1 MRYLLIIL
9 FLPFISH
16 ANEPEVSI
24 TFGNNKITLT
34 PSGKKSQE
42 WIFESSKN
50 LIDWQHAVDLNPVL
64 SGGNSTSKKFTLITT
79 AFFRAQET
87 QGFYDPR
94 CLRVIDLNFEDTQ
107 WANQLTESYASG
119 EEIIG
124 SLKYRNEI
132 IEGVG
137 VRYKGNTSYTRSGE
151 KKSIN
156 ISIDVTDDSA
166 DIDGYNT
173 LNLNNA
179 FGDHTILREALYFNT
194 MKKYVASPWA
204 GIAQVNINGENRG
217 IYSNVQQQDGSLIR
231 EYFKENN
238 GDRWKAPSGNG
249 SGNGANGGGGRP
261 PGGGGRPPGGGG
273 GRPPGGGGG
282 RPPGGGGAPGGGFAS
297 GDKAL
302 LYLGENQ
309 STYESLYELKKEN
322 SENAWSNLIHA
333 TDVLNNTPE
342 NQFKDKISEVLAI
355 DNWLWF
361 LALENIFTDDDS
373 YWNKGC
379 DYLIYFEPKSGRL
392 FPIEHDGNEAFRPN
406 QTLLDPFVHQN
417 NANRPVISKLLNV
430 PEFRQRYLS
439 HMRTILRE
447 DFNPETMNGRIDHYV
462 EIIQESIEKDPIK
475 DFTMSEF
482 RSAIAE
488 LKNLI
493 KSRYDFLISHE
504 EISELGPKIVSV
516 SIPSKAVSF
525 NETTINATILPNN
538 NSGVQAVYLYHT
550 PQGRIDPYFMTEM
563 FDDGNHGDQEANDGI
578 YGASI
583 PGYPSGEKVWY
594 YVEARSANRSN
605 TANFHPSM
613 CESNPLSFRV
623 SSVNSENQSPVIIN
637 EFMASNTNTHE
648 DSQGDYDDWIELH
661 NRTENKID
669 LSGWYL
675 SDNEDN
681 PRKWQFPNGSSINPG
696 AYLVIWADEDEED
709 SSLEELHT
717 NFKLS
722 SDGEPLS
729 LISSDAEGNL
739 IMDMINFGK
748 QEENI
753 SYGRISVEGNDFQ
766 KMTPSPG
773 FINQ

>member
-1 MRYLLIIL
+1 MKCILLL
-9 FLPFISH
+9 FIPLTALSI
-16 ANEPEVSI
+16 EPEVGIKFEGSS
-24 TFGNNKITLT
+24 ITLT
-34 PSGKKSQE
+34 PEGKNNRE

-50 LIDWQHAVDLNPVL
+50 LKDWNHMTEMMPVFSGETSSASKNLIDSW
-64 SGGNSTSKKFTLITT
+64 K
-79 AFFRAQET
+79 FFRASRTE
-87 QGFYDPR
+87 GFYDPR
-94 CLRVIDLNFEDTQ
+94 CLRVIDLKFENGQ
-107 WANQLTESYASG
+107 WQNQLTQSYSSG

-124 SLKYRNEI
+124 SLEYRNEI
-132 IEGVG
+132 FEGVG
-137 VRYKGNTSYTRSGE
+137 IRYKGNTSYTRSGE

-156 ISIDVTDDSA
+156 ISIDATAEGA
-166 DIDGYNT
+166 DIDGYST

-179 FGDHTILREALYFNT
+179 FGDDTLLREALYFNT

-204 GIAQVNINGENRG
+204 GIAQLNINGENRG
-217 IYSNVQQQDGSLIR
+217 VYSNVQQQDGSLIR

-342 NQFKDKISEVLAI
+342 NQFKDKVSEVLAI

-392 FPIEHDGNEAFRPN
+392 FPIEHDGNEAFRSN
-406 QTLLDPFVHQN
+406 QPLLDPFVHQN

-439 HMRTILRE
+439 HIRTILRE
-447 DFNPETMNGRIDHYV
+447 DFNPKIMNGRIDHFV

-488 LKNLI
+488 LKDLI

-516 SIPSKAVSF
+516 STPSKAVSF
-525 NETTINATILPNN
+525 KETTINATILPNN

-623 SSVNSENQSPVIIN
+623 ISVNSENQSPVIIN

-669 LSGWYL
+669 LAGWYL
-675 SDNEDN
+675 SDNKDN
-681 PRKWQFPNGSSINPG
+681 LRKWQFPNGSSINPG
-696 AYLVIWADEDEED
+696 EYLVIWADEDEED
-709 SSLEELHT
+709 SSLKELHT

-722 SDGEPLS
+722 SDGEHLS
-729 LISSDAEGNL
+729 LISSDEEGNL

-748 QEENI
+748 QEENT
-753 SYGRISVEGNDFQ
+753 SYGRISVQGNDFQ

-773 FINQ
+773 SINQ

>member
-1 MRYLLIIL
+1 MKYIPLL
-9 FLPFISH
+9 FIPLTTLSI
-16 ANEPEVSI
+16 EPEVGIKFEGSS
-24 TFGNNKITLT
+24 ITLT
-34 PSGKKSQE
+34 PEGKNNRE

-50 LIDWQHAVDLNPVL
+50 LKDWNHMTEIMPVFSGETSSASKNLIDSW
-64 SGGNSTSKKFTLITT
+64 K
-79 AFFRAQET
+79 FFRASRTE
-87 QGFYDPR
+87 GFYDPR
-94 CLRVIDLNFEDTQ
+94 CLRVIDLKFENGQ
-107 WANQLTESYASG
+107 WQNQLTQSYSSG

-124 SLKYRNEI
+124 SLEYRNEI
-132 IEGVG
+132 FEGVG
-137 VRYKGNTSYTRSGE
+137 IRYKGNTSYTRSGE

-156 ISIDVTDDSA
+156 ISIDATAEGA
-166 DIDGYNT
+166 DIDGYST

-179 FGDHTILREALYFNT
+179 FGDDTLLREALYFNT

-204 GIAQVNINGENRG
+204 GIAQLNINGENRG
-217 IYSNVQQQDGSLIR
+217 VYSNVQQQDGSLIR

-249 SGNGANGGGGRP
+249 SGNGAN
-261 PGGGGRPPGGGG
+261 GGGGRPPGGGG

-342 NQFKDKISEVLAI
+342 NQFKDKVSEVLAI

-392 FPIEHDGNEAFRPN
+392 FPIEHDGNEAFRSN
-406 QTLLDPFVHQN
+406 QPLLDPFVHQN

-439 HMRTILRE
+439 HIRTILRE
-447 DFNPETMNGRIDHYV
+447 DFNPKIMNGRIDHYV

-488 LKNLI
+488 LKDLI

-516 SIPSKAVSF
+516 STPSKAVSF

-623 SSVNSENQSPVIIN
+623 GSVNSENQSPVIIN

-696 AYLVIWADEDEED
+696 EYLVIWADEDEED
-709 SSLEELHT
+709 SSLKELHT

-722 SDGEPLS
+722 SDGEHLS
-729 LISSDAEGNL
+729 LISSDEEGNL

-748 QEENI
+748 QEENT
-753 SYGRISVEGNDFQ
+753 SYGRISVQGNDFQ

-773 FINQ
+773 SINQ

>member
-1 MRYLLIIL
+1 MKCILLL
-9 FLPFISH
+9 FIPLTALSI
-16 ANEPEVSI
+16 EPEVGIKFEGSS
-24 TFGNNKITLT
+24 ITLT
-34 PSGKKSQE
+34 PEGKNNRE

-50 LIDWQHAVDLNPVL
+50 LKDWNHMTEMMPVFSGETSSASKNLIDSW
-64 SGGNSTSKKFTLITT
+64 K
-79 AFFRAQET
+79 FFRASRTE
-87 QGFYDPR
+87 GFYDPR
-94 CLRVIDLNFEDTQ
+94 CLRVIDLKFENGQ
-107 WANQLTESYASG
+107 WQNQLTQSYSSG

-124 SLKYRNEI
+124 SLEYRNEI
-132 IEGVG
+132 FEGVG
-137 VRYKGNTSYTRSGE
+137 IRYKGNTSYTRSGE

-156 ISIDVTDDSA
+156 ISIDATAEGA
-166 DIDGYNT
+166 DIDGYST

-179 FGDHTILREALYFNT
+179 FGDDTLLREALYFNT

-204 GIAQVNINGENRG
+204 GIAQLNINGENRG
-217 IYSNVQQQDGSLIR
+217 VYSNVQQQDGSLIR

-261 PGGGGRPPGGGG
+261 PGGGGGRPPGGGG

-342 NQFKDKISEVLAI
+342 NQFKDKVSEVLAI

-392 FPIEHDGNEAFRPN
+392 FPIEHDGNEAFRSN
-406 QTLLDPFVHQN
+406 QPLLDPFVHQN

-439 HMRTILRE
+439 HIRTILRE
-447 DFNPETMNGRIDHYV
+447 DFNPKIMNGRIDHYV

-488 LKNLI
+488 LKDLI
-493 KSRYDFLISHE
+493 ESRYDFLISHE

-516 SIPSKAVSF
+516 STPSKAVSF

-623 SSVNSENQSPVIIN
+623 GSVNSENQSPVIIN

-675 SDNEDN
+675 SDNKDN

-696 AYLVIWADEDEED
+696 EYLVIWADEDEED
-709 SSLEELHT
+709 SSLKELHT

-722 SDGEPLS
+722 SDGEHLS
-729 LISSDAEGNL
+729 LISSDEEGNL

-748 QEENI
+748 QEENT
-753 SYGRISVEGNDFQ
+753 SYGRISVQGNDFQ

-773 FINQ
+773 SINQ

>member
-1 MRYLLIIL
+1 MKCILLL
-9 FLPFISH
+9 FIPLTALSI
-16 ANEPEVSI
+16 EPEVGIKFEGSS
-24 TFGNNKITLT
+24 ITLT
-34 PSGKKSQE
+34 PEGKNNRE

-50 LIDWQHAVDLNPVL
+50 LKDWNHMTGMMPVFSGETSSASKNLIDSW
-64 SGGNSTSKKFTLITT
+64 K
-79 AFFRAQET
+79 FFRASRTE
-87 QGFYDPR
+87 GFYDPR
-94 CLRVIDLNFEDTQ
+94 CLRVIDLKFENGQ
-107 WANQLTESYASG
+107 WQNQLTQSYSSG

-124 SLKYRNEI
+124 SLEYRNEI
-132 IEGVG
+132 FEGVG
-137 VRYKGNTSYTRSGE
+137 IRYKGNTSYTRSGE

-156 ISIDVTDDSA
+156 ISIDATAEGA
-166 DIDGYNT
+166 DIDGYST

-179 FGDHTILREALYFNT
+179 FGDDTLLREALYFNT

-204 GIAQVNINGENRG
+204 GIAQLNINGENRG
-217 IYSNVQQQDGSLIR
+217 VYSNVQQQDGSLIR

-249 SGNGANGGGGRP
+249 SGNGANSGGGRP
-261 PGGGGRPPGGGG
+261 PGGGGGRPPGGGG

-342 NQFKDKISEVLAI
+342 NQFKDKVSEVLAI

-392 FPIEHDGNEAFRPN
+392 FPIEHDGNEAFRSN
-406 QTLLDPFVHQN
+406 QPLLDPFVHQN

-439 HMRTILRE
+439 HIRTILRE
-447 DFNPETMNGRIDHYV
+447 DFNPKIMNGRIDHFV

-488 LKNLI
+488 LKDLI
-493 KSRYDFLISHE
+493 ESRYDFLISHE

-516 SIPSKAVSF
+516 STPSKAVSF

-623 SSVNSENQSPVIIN
+623 GSVNGENQSPVIIN

-709 SSLEELHT
+709 SSLGELHT

-739 IMDMINFGK
+739 IMDMIYFGK

>member
-1 MRYLLIIL
+1 MKYIPLL
-9 FLPFISH
+9 FIPLTTLSI
-16 ANEPEVSI
+16 EPEVGIKFEGSS
-24 TFGNNKITLT
+24 ITLT
-34 PSGKKSQE
+34 PEGKNNRE

-50 LIDWQHAVDLNPVL
+50 LKDWNHMTEMMPVFSGETSSASKNLIDSW
-64 SGGNSTSKKFTLITT
+64 K
-79 AFFRAQET
+79 FFRASRTE
-87 QGFYDPR
+87 GFYDPR
-94 CLRVIDLNFEDTQ
+94 CLRVIDLKFENGQ
-107 WANQLTESYASG
+107 WQNQLTQSYSSG

-124 SLKYRNEI
+124 SLEYRNEI
-132 IEGVG
+132 FEGVG
-137 VRYKGNTSYTRSGE
+137 IRYKGNTSYTRSGE

-156 ISIDVTDDSA
+156 ISIDATAEGA
-166 DIDGYNT
+166 DIDGYST

-179 FGDHTILREALYFNT
+179 FGDDTLLREALYFNT

-204 GIAQVNINGENRG
+204 GIAQLNINGENRG
-217 IYSNVQQQDGSLIR
+217 VYSNVQQQDGSLIR

-249 SGNGANGGGGRP
+249 SGNGAN
-261 PGGGGRPPGGGG
+261 GGGGRPPGGGG

-342 NQFKDKISEVLAI
+342 NQFKDKVSEVLAI

-392 FPIEHDGNEAFRPN
+392 FPIEHDGNEAFRSN
-406 QTLLDPFVHQN
+406 QPLLDPFVHQN

-439 HMRTILRE
+439 HIRTILRE
-447 DFNPETMNGRIDHYV
+447 DFNPKIMNGRIDHFV

-488 LKNLI
+488 LKDLI
-493 KSRYDFLISHE
+493 ESRYDFLISHE

-516 SIPSKAVSF
+516 STPSKAVSF

-623 SSVNSENQSPVIIN
+623 GSVNSENQSPVIIN

-675 SDNEDN
+675 SDNKDN
-681 PRKWQFPNGSSINPG
+681 LRKWQFPNGSSINPG
-696 AYLVIWADEDEED
+696 EYLVIWADEDEED
-709 SSLEELHT
+709 SSLKELHT

-722 SDGEPLS
+722 SDGEHLS
-729 LISSDAEGNL
+729 LISSDEEGNL

-748 QEENI
+748 QEENT
-753 SYGRISVEGNDFQ
+753 SYGRISVQGNDFQ

-773 FINQ
+773 SINQ

>member
-1 MRYLLIIL
+1 MKYIPLL
-9 FLPFISH
+9 FIPLTALSI
-16 ANEPEVSI
+16 EPEVGIKFEGSS
-24 TFGNNKITLT
+24 ITLT
-34 PSGKKSQE
+34 PEGKNNRE

-50 LIDWQHAVDLNPVL
+50 LKDWNHMTEMMPVFSGETSSASKNLIDSW
-64 SGGNSTSKKFTLITT
+64 K
-79 AFFRAQET
+79 FFRASRTE
-87 QGFYDPR
+87 GFYDPR
-94 CLRVIDLNFEDTQ
+94 CLRVIDLKFENEQ
-107 WANQLTESYASG
+107 WQNQLTQSYSSG

-124 SLKYRNEI
+124 SLEYRNEI
-132 IEGVG
+132 FEGVG
-137 VRYKGNTSYTRSGE
+137 IRYKGNTSYTRSGE

-156 ISIDVTDDSA
+156 ISIDATAEGA
-166 DIDGYNT
+166 DIDGYST

-179 FGDHTILREALYFNT
+179 FGDDTLLREALYFNT

-204 GIAQVNINGENRG
+204 GIAQLNINGENRG
-217 IYSNVQQQDGSLIR
+217 VYSNVQQQDGSLIR

-261 PGGGGRPPGGGG
+261 PGGGG

-282 RPPGGGGAPGGGFAS
+282 RPPSGGGAPGGGFAS

-342 NQFKDKISEVLAI
+342 NQFKDKVSEVLAI

-392 FPIEHDGNEAFRPN
+392 FPIEHDGNEAFRSN
-406 QTLLDPFVHQN
+406 QPLLDPFVHQN

-439 HMRTILRE
+439 HIRTILRE
-447 DFNPETMNGRIDHYV
+447 DFNPKIMNGRIDNFV

-488 LKNLI
+488 LKDLI

-516 SIPSKAVSF
+516 STPSKAVSF

-623 SSVNSENQSPVIIN
+623 GSVNSENQSPVIIN

-675 SDNEDN
+675 SDNKDN
-681 PRKWQFPNGSSINPG
+681 LRKWQFPNGSSINPG
-696 AYLVIWADEDEED
+696 EYLVIWADEDEED
-709 SSLEELHT
+709 SSLKELHT

-722 SDGEPLS
+722 SDGEHLS
-729 LISSDAEGNL
+729 LISSDEEGNL

-748 QEENI
+748 QEENT
-753 SYGRISVEGNDFQ
+753 SYGRISVQGNDFQ

-773 FINQ
+773 SINQ

>member
-1 MRYLLIIL
+1 MKYIPLL
-9 FLPFISH
+9 FIPLTTLSI
-16 ANEPEVSI
+16 EPEVGIKFEGSS
-24 TFGNNKITLT
+24 ITLT
-34 PSGKKSQE
+34 PEGKNNRE

-50 LIDWQHAVDLNPVL
+50 LKDWNHMTEMMPVFSGETSSASKNLIDSW
-64 SGGNSTSKKFTLITT
+64 K
-79 AFFRAQET
+79 FFRASRTE
-87 QGFYDPR
+87 GFYDPR
-94 CLRVIDLNFEDTQ
+94 CLRVIDLKFENGQ
-107 WANQLTESYASG
+107 WQNQLTQSYSSG

-124 SLKYRNEI
+124 SLEYRNEI
-132 IEGVG
+132 FEGVG
-137 VRYKGNTSYTRSGE
+137 IRYKGNTSYTRSGE

-156 ISIDVTDDSA
+156 ISIDATAEGA
-166 DIDGYNT
+166 DIDGYST

-179 FGDHTILREALYFNT
+179 FGDDTLLREALYFNT

-204 GIAQVNINGENRG
+204 GIAQLNINGENRG
-217 IYSNVQQQDGSLIR
+217 VYSNVQQQDGSLIR

-261 PGGGGRPPGGGG
+261 PGGGGGRPPGGGG

-342 NQFKDKISEVLAI
+342 NQFKDKVSEVLAI

-392 FPIEHDGNEAFRPN
+392 FPIEHDGNEAFRSN
-406 QTLLDPFVHQN
+406 QPLLDPFVHQN

-439 HMRTILRE
+439 HIRTILRE
-447 DFNPETMNGRIDHYV
+447 DFNPKIMNGRIDHFV

-488 LKNLI
+488 LKDLI

-516 SIPSKAVSF
+516 STPSKAVSF

-623 SSVNSENQSPVIIN
+623 ISVNSENQSPVIIN

-675 SDNEDN
+675 SDNKDN
-681 PRKWQFPNGSSINPG
+681 LRKWQFPNGSSINPG
-696 AYLVIWADEDEED
+696 EYLVIWADEDEED
-709 SSLEELHT
+709 SSLKELHT

-722 SDGEPLS
+722 SDGEHLS
-729 LISSDAEGNL
+729 LISSDEEGNL

-748 QEENI
+748 QEENT
-753 SYGRISVEGNDFQ
+753 SYGRISVQGNDFQ

-773 FINQ
+773 SINQ

>member
-1 MRYLLIIL
+1 MKCILLL
-9 FLPFISH
+9 FIPLTALSI
-16 ANEPEVSI
+16 EPEVGIKFEGSS
-24 TFGNNKITLT
+24 ITLT
-34 PSGKKSQE
+34 PEGKNNRE

-50 LIDWQHAVDLNPVL
+50 LKDWNHMTEMMPVFSGETSSASKNLIDSW
-64 SGGNSTSKKFTLITT
+64 K
-79 AFFRAQET
+79 FFRASRTE
-87 QGFYDPR
+87 GFYDPR
-94 CLRVIDLNFEDTQ
+94 CLRVIDLKFENGQ
-107 WANQLTESYASG
+107 WQNQLTQSYSSG

-124 SLKYRNEI
+124 SLEYRNEI
-132 IEGVG
+132 FEGVG
-137 VRYKGNTSYTRSGE
+137 IRYKGNTSYTRSGE

-156 ISIDVTDDSA
+156 ISIDATAEGA
-166 DIDGYNT
+166 DIDGYST

-179 FGDHTILREALYFNT
+179 FGDDTLLREALYFNT

-204 GIAQVNINGENRG
+204 GIAQLNINGENRG
-217 IYSNVQQQDGSLIR
+217 VYSNVQQQDGSLIR

-342 NQFKDKISEVLAI
+342 NQFKDKVSEVLAI

-392 FPIEHDGNEAFRPN
+392 FPIEHDGNEAFRSN
-406 QTLLDPFVHQN
+406 QPLLDPFVHQN

-439 HMRTILRE
+439 HIRTILRE
-447 DFNPETMNGRIDHYV
+447 DFNPKIMNGRIDHFV

-488 LKNLI
+488 LKDLI

-516 SIPSKAVSF
+516 STPSKAVSF

-623 SSVNSENQSPVIIN
+623 ISVNSENQSPVIIN

-675 SDNEDN
+675 SDNKDN
-681 PRKWQFPNGSSINPG
+681 LRKWQFPNGSSINPG
-696 AYLVIWADEDEED
+696 EYLVIWADEDEED
-709 SSLEELHT
+709 SSLKELHT

-722 SDGEPLS
+722 SDGEHLS
-729 LISSDAEGNL
+729 LISSDEEGNL

-748 QEENI
+748 QEENT
-753 SYGRISVEGNDFQ
+753 SYGRISVQGNDFQ

-773 FINQ
+773 SINQ

>member
-1 MRYLLIIL
+1 MKCILLL
-9 FLPFISH
+9 FIPLTALSI
-16 ANEPEVSI
+16 EPEVGIKFEGSS
-24 TFGNNKITLT
+24 ITLT
-34 PSGKKSQE
+34 PEGKNNRE

-50 LIDWQHAVDLNPVL
+50 LKDWNHMTEMMPVFSGETSSASKNLIDSW
-64 SGGNSTSKKFTLITT
+64 K
-79 AFFRAQET
+79 FFRASRTE
-87 QGFYDPR
+87 GFYDPR
-94 CLRVIDLNFEDTQ
+94 CLRVIDLKFENGQ
-107 WANQLTESYASG
+107 WQNQLTQSYSSG

-124 SLKYRNEI
+124 SLEYRNEI
-132 IEGVG
+132 FEGVG
-137 VRYKGNTSYTRSGE
+137 IRYKGNTSYTRSGE

-156 ISIDVTDDSA
+156 ISIDATAEGA
-166 DIDGYNT
+166 DIDGYST

-179 FGDHTILREALYFNT
+179 FGDDTLLREALYFNT

-204 GIAQVNINGENRG
+204 GIAQLNINGENRG
-217 IYSNVQQQDGSLIR
+217 VYSNVQQQDGSLIR

-249 SGNGANGGGGRP
+249 SGNGAN
-261 PGGGGRPPGGGG
+261 GGGGRPPGGGG

-342 NQFKDKISEVLAI
+342 NQFKDKVSEVLAI

-392 FPIEHDGNEAFRPN
+392 FPIEHDGNEAFRSN
-406 QTLLDPFVHQN
+406 QPLLDPFVHQN

-439 HMRTILRE
+439 HIRTILRE
-447 DFNPETMNGRIDHYV
+447 DFNPKIMNGRIDHFV

-488 LKNLI
+488 LKDLI

-516 SIPSKAVSF
+516 STPSKAVSF

-623 SSVNSENQSPVIIN
+623 GSVNSENQSPVIIN

-675 SDNEDN
+675 SDNNDN

-696 AYLVIWADEDEED
+696 EYLVIWADEDEED
-709 SSLEELHT
+709 SSLKELHT

-722 SDGEPLS
+722 SDGEHLS
-729 LISSDAEGNL
+729 LISPDEEGNL

-748 QEENI
+748 QEENT
-753 SYGRISVEGNDFQ
+753 SYGRISVQGNDFQ

-773 FINQ
+773 SINQ

>member
-24 TFGNNKITLT
+24 NFGNNKITLT

-64 SGGNSTSKKFTLITT
+64 SGGNSTSEKIELSTGS
-79 AFFRAQET
+79 FFRAQET

-94 CLRVIDLNFEDTQ
+94 CLRVIGLNFEDTQ

-119 EEIIG
+119 EEILG

-156 ISIDVTDDSA
+156 ISIDATDESA
-166 DIDGYNT
+166 EINGYST

-179 FGDHTILREALYFNT
+179 FGDHTILREVLYFNT

-273 GRPPGGGGG
+273 GRPPGGGG
-282 RPPGGGGAPGGGFAS
+282 APGGGFAS

-309 STYESLYELKKEN
+309 ASYETLYELKKEN

-342 NQFKDKISEVLAI
+342 NQFKDKVSEVLAV

-379 DYLIYFEPKSGRL
+379 DYLIYFEPESGRL

-406 QTLLDPFVHQN
+406 QILLDPFVHQN

-439 HMRTILRE
+439 HIRTILRE
-447 DFNPETMNGRIDHYV
+447 DFNPETMNRRIDHYV
-462 EIIQESIEKDPIK
+462 KIIQESIEKDPIK

-482 RSAIAE
+482 RSAIDE
-488 LKNLI
+488 LKRLI
-493 KSRYDFLISHE
+493 KSRYDFLISHN
-504 EISELGPKIVSV
+504 EISELGPEIVSV
-516 SIPSKAVSF
+516 STPSEAISF
-525 NETTINATILPNN
+525 NETTINATILPTNN
-538 NSGVQAVYLYHT
+538 LGIQAVYLYHT
-550 PQGRIDPYFMTEM
+550 PQGRIDPYLVTEM
-563 FDDGNHGDQEANDGI
+563 YDDGNHDDQEANDGI

-583 PGYPSGEKVWY
+583 PGYHSGENVWY
-594 YVEARSANRSN
+594 YVEARTANRSN
-605 TANFHPSM
+605 TANFYPSM

-623 SSVNSENQSPVIIN
+623 RSVNSENQSPVIIN
-637 EFMASNTNTHE
+637 EFMTSNTSTHK

-661 NRTENKID
+661 NRTENKVD

-675 SDNEDN
+675 SDNEYN

-696 AYLVIWADEDEED
+696 EYLVIWADEDEED
-709 SSLEELHT
+709 NSLEELHT

-722 SDGEPLS
+722 SDGELLS
-729 LISSDAEGNL
+729 LISSDEGGNL

-753 SYGRISVEGNDFQ
+753 SYGRISVAVDNFH

-773 FINQ
+773 AINQ

>member
-1 MRYLLIIL
+1 MKYILLL
-9 FLPFISH
+9 FIPLTALSI
-16 ANEPEVSI
+16 EPEVGIKFEGSS
-24 TFGNNKITLT
+24 ITLT
-34 PSGKKSQE
+34 PEGKNNRE

-50 LIDWQHAVDLNPVL
+50 LKDWNHMTGMMPVFSGETSSASKNLIDSW
-64 SGGNSTSKKFTLITT
+64 K
-79 AFFRAQET
+79 FFRASRTE
-87 QGFYDPR
+87 GFYDPR
-94 CLRVIDLNFEDTQ
+94 CLRVIDLKFENGQ
-107 WANQLTESYASG
+107 WQNQLTQSYSSG

-124 SLKYRNEI
+124 SLEYRNEI
-132 IEGVG
+132 FEGVG
-137 VRYKGNTSYTRSGE
+137 IRYKGNTSYTRSGE

-156 ISIDVTDDSA
+156 ISIDATAEGA
-166 DIDGYNT
+166 DIDGYST

-179 FGDHTILREALYFNT
+179 FGDDTLLREALYFNT

-204 GIAQVNINGENRG
+204 GIAQLNINGENRG
-217 IYSNVQQQDGSLIR
+217 VYSNVQQQDGSLIR

-261 PGGGGRPPGGGG
+261 PGGGGGRPPGGGG

-342 NQFKDKISEVLAI
+342 NQFKDKVSEVLAI

-392 FPIEHDGNEAFRPN
+392 FPIEHDGNEAFRSN
-406 QTLLDPFVHQN
+406 QPLLDPFVHQN

-439 HMRTILRE
+439 HIRTILRE
-447 DFNPETMNGRIDHYV
+447 DFNPKIMNGRIDHFV

-488 LKNLI
+488 LKDLI

-516 SIPSKAVSF
+516 STPSKAVSF

-623 SSVNSENQSPVIIN
+623 GSVNSENQSPVIIN

-675 SDNEDN
+675 SDNKDN
-681 PRKWQFPNGSSINPG
+681 LRKWQFPNGSSINPG
-696 AYLVIWADEDEED
+696 EYLVIWADEDEED
-709 SSLEELHT
+709 SSLKELHT

-722 SDGEPLS
+722 SDGEHLS
-729 LISSDAEGNL
+729 LISSDEEGNL

-748 QEENI
+748 QEENT

-773 FINQ
+773 SINQ

>member
-1 MRYLLIIL
+1 MKCILLL
-9 FLPFISH
+9 FIPLTALSI
-16 ANEPEVSI
+16 EPEVGIKFEGSS
-24 TFGNNKITLT
+24 ITLT
-34 PSGKKSQE
+34 PEGKNNRE

-50 LIDWQHAVDLNPVL
+50 LKDWNHMTEMMPVFSGETSSASKNLIDSW
-64 SGGNSTSKKFTLITT
+64 K
-79 AFFRAQET
+79 FFRASRTE
-87 QGFYDPR
+87 GFYDPR
-94 CLRVIDLNFEDTQ
+94 CLRVIDLKFENGQ
-107 WANQLTESYASG
+107 WQNQLTQSYSSG

-124 SLKYRNEI
+124 SLEYRNEI
-132 IEGVG
+132 FEGVG
-137 VRYKGNTSYTRSGE
+137 IRYKGNTSYTRSGE

-156 ISIDVTDDSA
+156 ISIDATAEGA
-166 DIDGYNT
+166 DIDGYST

-179 FGDHTILREALYFNT
+179 FGDDTLLREALYFNT

-204 GIAQVNINGENRG
+204 GIAQLNINGENRG
-217 IYSNVQQQDGSLIR
+217 VYSNVQQQDGSLIR

-249 SGNGANGGGGRP
+249 SGNGAN
-261 PGGGGRPPGGGG
+261 GGGGRPPGGGG

-342 NQFKDKISEVLAI
+342 NQFKDKVSEVLAI

-392 FPIEHDGNEAFRPN
+392 FPIEHDGNEAFRSN
-406 QTLLDPFVHQN
+406 QPLLDPFVHQN

-439 HMRTILRE
+439 HIRTILRE
-447 DFNPETMNGRIDHYV
+447 DFNPKIMNGRIDHFV

-488 LKNLI
+488 LKDLI
-493 KSRYDFLISHE
+493 ESRYDFLISHE

-516 SIPSKAVSF
+516 STPSKAVSF

-623 SSVNSENQSPVIIN
+623 GSVNSENQSPVIIN

-675 SDNEDN
+675 SDNKDN

-696 AYLVIWADEDEED
+696 EYLVIWADEDEED
-709 SSLEELHT
+709 SSLKELHT

-722 SDGEPLS
+722 SDGEHLS
-729 LISSDAEGNL
+729 LISSDEEGNL

-748 QEENI
+748 QEENT
-753 SYGRISVEGNDFQ
+753 SYGRISVQGNDFQ

-773 FINQ
+773 SINQ

>member
-9 FLPFISH
+9 FLPFIAH

-24 TFGNNKITLT
+24 TYDENNITLT
-34 PSGKKSQE
+34 PNGKKSQE

-64 SGGNSTSKKFTLITT
+64 SGENSTSKKIELSTGS
-79 AFFRAQET
+79 FFRAKET

-119 EEIIG
+119 EEILG
-124 SLKYRNEI
+124 ALKYRNEI

-156 ISIDVTDDSA
+156 ISIDATEESA
-166 DIDGYNT
+166 DINGYSA

-179 FGDHTILREALYFNT
+179 FGDHTILRESLYFNT

-231 EYFKENN
+231 EYFKKNN

-249 SGNGANGGGGRP
+249 SGNGTGNAAPPGGGRP

-273 GRPPGGGGG
+273 GRPPGGGG
-282 RPPGGGGAPGGGFAS
+282 PPGGGFAS

-309 STYESLYELKKEN
+309 ASYEALYELKKEN

-342 NQFKDKISEVLAI
+342 NQFKDKVSEVLAV

-379 DYLIYFEPKSGRL
+379 DYLIYFEPESGRL

-439 HMRTILRE
+439 HIRTILRE
-447 DFNPETMNGRIDHYV
+447 DFNPKTMNGRIDHYV
-462 EIIQESIEKDPIK
+462 KIIQESIEKDPIK
-475 DFTMSEF
+475 GFTMSEF
-482 RSAIAE
+482 RSAVLE

-493 KSRYDFLISHE
+493 QSRYDFLISHE
-504 EISELGPKIVSV
+504 EISEVGPKIVSV
-516 SIPSKAVSF
+516 STPSEAISF
-525 NETTINATILPNN
+525 NETTINATIIPNSN
-538 NSGVQAVYLYHT
+538 LGIQAVYLYHT
-550 PQGRIDPYFMTEM
+550 PQGRIDPYLMTEM
-563 FDDGNHGDQEANDGI
+563 FDDGNHDDQEANDGI

-583 PGYPSGEKVWY
+583 PGYHSGERVWY
-594 YVEARSANRSN
+594 YIEARSTNRSN
-605 TANFHPSM
+605 TASFYPSM

-623 SSVNSENQSPVIIN
+623 RSVNSENQSPVIIN
-637 EFMASNTNTHE
+637 EFMTSNTSTHK
-648 DSQGDYDDWIELH
+648 DSQGDYDDWVELH
-661 NRTENKID
+661 NRTENKVD

-675 SDNEDN
+675 SDNEYN
-681 PRKWQFPNGSSINPG
+681 LRKWQFPNGSSINPG
-696 AYLVIWADEDEED
+696 EHLVIWADEDEED
-709 SSLEELHT
+709 NSLEELHT

-722 SDGEPLS
+722 SDGEILS
-729 LISSDAEGNL
+729 LISSDEGGNL
-739 IMDMINFGK
+739 IMDMIKFGK

-753 SYGRISVEGNDFQ
+753 SYGRISVEVDDFQ

-773 FINQ
+773 TINQ

>member
-1 MRYLLIIL
+1 MKYIPLL
-9 FLPFISH
+9 FIPLTTLSI
-16 ANEPEVSI
+16 EPEVGIKFEGSS
-24 TFGNNKITLT
+24 ITLT
-34 PSGKKSQE
+34 PEGKNNRE

-50 LIDWQHAVDLNPVL
+50 LKDWNHMTEMMPVFSGETSSASKNLIDSW
-64 SGGNSTSKKFTLITT
+64 K
-79 AFFRAQET
+79 FFRASRTE
-87 QGFYDPR
+87 GFYDPR
-94 CLRVIDLNFEDTQ
+94 CLRVIDLKFENGQ
-107 WANQLTESYASG
+107 WQNQLTQSYSSG

-124 SLKYRNEI
+124 SLEYRNEI
-132 IEGVG
+132 FEGVG
-137 VRYKGNTSYTRSGE
+137 IRYKGNTSYTRSGE

-156 ISIDVTDDSA
+156 ISIDATAEGA
-166 DIDGYNT
+166 DIDGYST

-179 FGDHTILREALYFNT
+179 FGDDTLLREALYFNT

-204 GIAQVNINGENRG
+204 GIAQLNINGENRG
-217 IYSNVQQQDGSLIR
+217 VYSNVQQQDGSLIR

-342 NQFKDKISEVLAI
+342 NQFKDKVSEVLAI

-392 FPIEHDGNEAFRPN
+392 FPIEHDGNEAFRSN
-406 QTLLDPFVHQN
+406 QPLLDPFVHQN

-439 HMRTILRE
+439 HIRTILRE
-447 DFNPETMNGRIDHYV
+447 DFNPKIMNGRIDHYV

-488 LKNLI
+488 LKDLI

-623 SSVNSENQSPVIIN
+623 ISVNSENQSPVIIN

-675 SDNEDN
+675 SDNKDN
-681 PRKWQFPNGSSINPG
+681 LRKWQFPNGSSINPG
-696 AYLVIWADEDEED
+696 EYLVIWADEDEED
-709 SSLEELHT
+709 SSLKELHT

-722 SDGEPLS
+722 SDGEHLS
-729 LISSDAEGNL
+729 LISSDEEGNL

-748 QEENI
+748 QEENT
-753 SYGRISVEGNDFQ
+753 SYGRISVQGNDFQ

-773 FINQ
+773 SINQ

>member
-1 MRYLLIIL
+1 MKYIPLL
-9 FLPFISH
+9 FIPLTTLSI
-16 ANEPEVSI
+16 EPEVGIKFEGSS
-24 TFGNNKITLT
+24 ITLT
-34 PSGKKSQE
+34 PEGKNNRE

-50 LIDWQHAVDLNPVL
+50 LKDWNHMTEMMPVFSGETSSASKNLIDSW
-64 SGGNSTSKKFTLITT
+64 K
-79 AFFRAQET
+79 FFRASRTE
-87 QGFYDPR
+87 GFYDPR
-94 CLRVIDLNFEDTQ
+94 CLRVIDLKFENGQ
-107 WANQLTESYASG
+107 WQNQLTQSYSSG

-124 SLKYRNEI
+124 SLEYRNEI
-132 IEGVG
+132 FEGVG
-137 VRYKGNTSYTRSGE
+137 IRYKGNTSYTRSGE

-156 ISIDVTDDSA
+156 ISIDATAEGA
-166 DIDGYNT
+166 DIDGYST

-179 FGDHTILREALYFNT
+179 FGDDTLLREALYFNT

-204 GIAQVNINGENRG
+204 GIAQLNINGENRG
-217 IYSNVQQQDGSLIR
+217 VYSNVQQQDGSLIR

-261 PGGGGRPPGGGG
+261 PGGGGGRPPGGGG

-342 NQFKDKISEVLAI
+342 NQFKDKVSEVLAI

-392 FPIEHDGNEAFRPN
+392 FPIEHDGNEAFRSN
-406 QTLLDPFVHQN
+406 QPLLDPFVHQN

-439 HMRTILRE
+439 HIRTILRE
-447 DFNPETMNGRIDHYV
+447 DFNPKIMNGRIDHFV

-488 LKNLI
+488 LKDLI

-516 SIPSKAVSF
+516 STPSKAVSF

-623 SSVNSENQSPVIIN
+623 GSVNSENQSPVIIN

-675 SDNEDN
+675 SDNKDN

-696 AYLVIWADEDEED
+696 EYLVIWADEDEED
-709 SSLEELHT
+709 SSLKELHT

-722 SDGEPLS
+722 SDGEHLS
-729 LISSDAEGNL
+729 LISSDEEGNL

-748 QEENI
+748 QEENT
-753 SYGRISVEGNDFQ
+753 SYGRISVQGNDFQ

-773 FINQ
+773 SINQ

>member
-1 MRYLLIIL
+1 VKCILLL
-9 FLPFISH
+9 FIPLTALSI
-16 ANEPEVSI
+16 EPEVGIKFEGSS
-24 TFGNNKITLT
+24 ITLT
-34 PSGKKSQE
+34 PEGKNNRE

-50 LIDWQHAVDLNPVL
+50 LKDWNHMTEMMPVFSGETSSASKNLIDSW
-64 SGGNSTSKKFTLITT
+64 K
-79 AFFRAQET
+79 FFRASRTE
-87 QGFYDPR
+87 GFYDPR
-94 CLRVIDLNFEDTQ
+94 CLRVIDLKFENGQ
-107 WANQLTESYASG
+107 WQNQLTQSYSSG

-124 SLKYRNEI
+124 SLEYRNEI
-132 IEGVG
+132 FEGVG
-137 VRYKGNTSYTRSGE
+137 IRYKGNTSYTRSGE

-156 ISIDVTDDSA
+156 ISIDATAEGA
-166 DIDGYNT
+166 DIDGYST

-179 FGDHTILREALYFNT
+179 FGDDTLLREALYFNT

-204 GIAQVNINGENRG
+204 GIAQLNINGENRG
-217 IYSNVQQQDGSLIR
+217 VYSNVQQQDGSLIR

-249 SGNGANGGGGRP
+249 SGNGAN
-261 PGGGGRPPGGGG
+261 GGGGRPPGGGG

-342 NQFKDKISEVLAI
+342 NQFKDKVSEVLAI

-392 FPIEHDGNEAFRPN
+392 FPIEHDGNEAFRSN
-406 QTLLDPFVHQN
+406 QPLLDPFVHQN

-439 HMRTILRE
+439 HIRTILRE
-447 DFNPETMNGRIDHYV
+447 DFNPKIMNGRIDHFV

-488 LKNLI
+488 LKDLI
-493 KSRYDFLISHE
+493 ESRYDFLISHE

-516 SIPSKAVSF
+516 STPSKAVSF

-623 SSVNSENQSPVIIN
+623 GSVNSENQSPVIIN

-675 SDNEDN
+675 SDNKDN

-696 AYLVIWADEDEED
+696 EYLVIWADEDEED
-709 SSLEELHT
+709 SSLKELHT

-722 SDGEPLS
+722 SDGEHLS
-729 LISSDAEGNL
+729 LISSDEEGNL

-748 QEENI
+748 QEENT
-753 SYGRISVEGNDFQ
+753 SYGRISVQGNDFQ

-773 FINQ
+773 SINQ